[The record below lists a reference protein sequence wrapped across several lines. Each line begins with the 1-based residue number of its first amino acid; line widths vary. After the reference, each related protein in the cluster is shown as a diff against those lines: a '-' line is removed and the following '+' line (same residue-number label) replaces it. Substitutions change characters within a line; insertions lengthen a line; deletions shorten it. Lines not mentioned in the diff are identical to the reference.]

1 MIANLIY
8 DALTM
13 CYMAT
18 PTQSQVKGALISD
31 ISLIEVHLGKEP
43 IDEVRFNELMELPLT
58 DLQRMADDQ
67 SLLLDRIKNSNNTNP

>member
-18 PTQSQVKGALISD
+18 PTENELKGALIAD
-31 ISLIEVHLGKEP
+31 INLIETHLGHNP
-43 IDEVRFNELMELPLT
+43 IDEVRFNELMTLSLRE
-58 DLQRMADDQ
+58 LQRMAEDQ
-67 SLLLDRIKNSNNTNP
+67 SDLLDKIKNQPQ

>member
-8 DALTM
+8 NALHM

-18 PTQSQVKGALISD
+18 PTENEIKGALIAD
-31 ISLIEVHLGKEP
+31 INLIETHLGHKP
-43 IDEVRFNELMELPLT
+43 IDLERFNNLMMLSLR

-67 SLLLDRIKNSNNTNP
+67 SDLLDKIKQTTN